1 MAQNNLDLY
10 SSGDVDY
17 LKPIINSIKIPIYE
31 ASLLVPI
38 SARKKE
44 VFSKIRLCEA
54 GDYPLLSYHEDV
66 LSRFKRDDIINRF
79 EIKDEPFAFDNLE
92 WDNHPEECWETT
104 NLFKGRDVSYAFV
117 YFTPEKVINA
127 FSVNDDI
134 IEINFKNGFI
144 ISSNGKK
151 YPLKKSSNRYRL
163 FEYLFN
169 KALDGIRDFQP
180 TDELV
185 SLCANS
191 AGMASKGKSFAIASS
206 KEKVHHAASGL
217 KDIGRKKLRIRELVE
232 GEKDKGYRI
241 RPDIECN

>member
-1 MAQNNLDLY
+1 MAQNNPDLY
-10 SSGDVDY
+10 NSGDIDY
-17 LKPIINSIKIPIYE
+17 LKPIINSIKTPIYK
-31 ASLLVPI
+31 ASLLVPV

-44 VFSKIRLCEA
+44 AFSKIRLCEA
-54 GDYPLLSYHEDV
+54 GDYPLLSYCEDI

-79 EIKDEPFAFDNLE
+79 EIKDEPFKLDSLE

-104 NLFKGRDVSYAFV
+104 NLFKGRDAAYAFV
-117 YFTPEKVINA
+117 YFTPEKVIDA

-144 ISSNGKK
+144 FSSNGKK
-151 YPLKKSSNRYRL
+151 YPLRESSNRYRL

-169 KALDGIRDFQP
+169 KARDGIRDFQP

-185 SLCANS
+185 SLCVHS
-191 AGMASKGKSFAIASS
+191 SGIISKKKSLAIALP
-206 KEKVHHAASGL
+206 KEKVHNAAKGL
-217 KDIGRKKLRIRELVE
+217 KDIGRNKLRIREFIE

-241 RPDIECN
+241 RCDIECN